1 MPHVVL
7 QAVQARLV
15 TPAPRMETVPTTLR
29 YDRADPFAVTVGFPP
44 QATLAGVAVSWA
56 FARDLLVAG
65 LRAPSGMGD
74 VRIRPFGFD
83 RTVLEFHSREGV
95 AMVHIHTTDL
105 RHFLK
110 RTETLVPSGREH
122 RYLDVDQDVV
132 ELLRDAC

>member
-1 MPHVVL
+1 MPHIVE

-15 TPAPRMETVPTTLR
+15 TPAPRMETVPATLR
-29 YDRADPFAVTVGFPP
+29 YDRTDPFAVSVGFPP
-44 QATLAGVAVSWA
+44 QATLAGEPVSWA
-56 FARDLLVAG
+56 FARDLLATGIRKAAG
-65 LRAPSGMGD
+65 VGD
-74 VRIRPFGFD
+74 VRIRPFGYD

-95 AMVHIHTTDL
+95 AMVHIHTSEL

-110 RTETLVPSGREH
+110 RTETVVPAGREH